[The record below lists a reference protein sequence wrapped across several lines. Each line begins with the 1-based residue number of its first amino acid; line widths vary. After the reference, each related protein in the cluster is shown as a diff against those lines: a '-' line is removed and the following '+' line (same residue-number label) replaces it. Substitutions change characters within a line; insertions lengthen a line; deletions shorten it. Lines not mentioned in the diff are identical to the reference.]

1 HKHIYTYAR
10 KNLSKNCCSEIF
22 LAGDLGECLSH
33 TQEACFG
40 GNSNSGSADGGVSGG
55 RSTASFRLG
64 SPAGED
70 FRLEG
75 HYPCCGQKAYRF
87 NLEPPPLGCTTGDH
101 TTSEANE
108 DPLVL
113 RVLRLQ
119 RHNITYQD
127 WRAAVEEETQAAVES
142 VVGNLEGTNG
152 ITTKTINTNMN
163 KTPRQFCSTTT
174 HIHHYPHHGGT
185 GGSGDAST
193 TSGGT
198 QGEDRGIMGGG
209 GGSGGCGE
217 SGGLV
222 DITTSEACASS
233 AVGIDNTHRQRN
245 DIADVTSPGQDGGG
259 EGGGARGARGK
270 GAHEEAAVA
279 DRATGDRDGNGD
291 TTMAGTQMEQKGVKE
306 RTRGGGSGGGC
317 GVIAAAAA
325 PAGGQFHPAI
335 ASLGYFRRIWELQA
349 SEALS
354 ARERGLLPNEHPVQ
368 IAPEVKV
375 EWDLARMSES
385 RNNAT
390 LASEGAL
397 RRWQTDTLREND
409 GQRMAQLCEEL
420 RRKRGGE

>member
-1 HKHIYTYAR
+1 M
-10 KNLSKNCCSEIF
+10 
-22 LAGDLGECLSH
+22 
-33 TQEACFG
+33 
-40 GNSNSGSADGGVSGG
+40 
-55 RSTASFRLG
+55 RLFF
-64 SPAGED
+64 S
-70 FRLEG
+70 
-75 HYPCCGQKAYRF
+75 
-87 NLEPPPLGCTTGDH
+87 
-101 TTSEANE
+101 
-108 DPLVL
+108 
-113 RVLRLQ
+113 
-119 RHNITYQD
+119 QD

-152 ITTKTINTNMN
+152 ITTTKTINTNMN

-174 HIHHYPHHGGT
+174 VPTAANELPAGSSTQILQHIHHYPHHGGT

-193 TSGGT
+193 TSGGA

-209 GGSGGCGE
+209 GASGGCGE

-279 DRATGDRDGNGD
+279 DRATGDRDENGD
-291 TTMAGTQMEQKGVKE
+291 TTMAGTQMEHKGVKE

-368 IAPEVKV
+368 IAPEVKCR
-375 EWDLARMSES
+375 AMSRS
-385 RNNAT
+385 
-390 LASEGAL
+390 L
-397 RRWQTDTLREND
+397 
-409 GQRMAQLCEEL
+409 
-420 RRKRGGE
+420 